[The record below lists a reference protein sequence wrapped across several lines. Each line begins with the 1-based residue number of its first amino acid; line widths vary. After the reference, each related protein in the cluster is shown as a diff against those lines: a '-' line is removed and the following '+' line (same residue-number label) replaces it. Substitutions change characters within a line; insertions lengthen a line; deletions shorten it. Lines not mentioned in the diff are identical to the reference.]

1 MGGMWKMG
9 CGRKLKRNDKRDSR
23 RRRRRKKMAKEVR
36 KSKEIEKLGKRIK
49 GGERDR
55 KSR

>member
-9 CGRKLKRNDKRDSR
+9 CGRKLKRNDIRDSR
-23 RRRRRKKMAKEVR
+23 RRRKKVAKEVR
-36 KSKEIEKLGKRIK
+36 KGKGIEKLGKRIK
-49 GGERDR
+49 GGGRDR